1 MTYFNSQ
8 DARILIN
15 RYGFSIFPVHGI
27 YNGLCTCGNADCSN
41 KGKHPATAH
50 GLKDATNDIDAL
62 KDLWSA
68 RKYLN
73 VGVAT
78 GKASNIFVIDIDGAD
93 GEDALLELGEV
104 PNTLQVNTGRGR
116 HLYFRYPATGEV
128 ITKKG
133 ILPHV
138 DVRGDGGYVC
148 GAGSNHYSGA
158 TYEWYDENDEIL
170 EAPDFILALVL
181 KSNQSAT
188 NPSGLNIEPVRR
200 VKSSLNLTQ
209 DFTREDIE
217 SMLNHISPD
226 CGYDEWVQTGMAIS
240 DYGLPFSV
248 WDTWSAKGTKYDKH
262 GMARKWNSFKG
273 SGVSIG
279 SLVHAAKQGGWRPE
293 RKQFD
298 DYGESRKIAQNRA
311 NSENDTLPVTLPV
324 IDPMED
330 APKIGDKPKGM
341 QLIMADDIRPS
352 INKTDF
358 VQGLLAD
365 NQFSVVYGE
374 SNCGKTFF
382 MTDLCFHI
390 AQGKRWRDKRVDQGG
405 VVYVALEGAYGLG
418 NRLEAY
424 RQHYN
429 DGQGMAFA
437 MLASQVDFMN
447 PEGNINEFIDLLK
460 NSTDKMPSIRLIV
473 IDTLARAIAG
483 GDENSGQDMGMLV
496 HHADLIRYHTGAHVC
511 FIHHS
516 GKDKARGARGHSSLR
531 AAVDTE
537 IEISRDE
544 GANFSKIRV
553 VKQRE
558 LELGDEMAF
567 SLKTVSIGV
576 DTRTNEEITSCVVQG
591 VNLDDVST
599 SVKSEKLTDMQKFVY
614 DTIVYCLHNRGA
626 LKPMGAQGEV
636 VNCISYVD
644 LRDALS
650 ERGYKDLVDG
660 DKAKTTTGNIRVA
673 LKRKGKIDFGQS
685 FIWLT
690 NQE

>member
-1 MTYFNSQ
+1 MTYFTSQ
-8 DARILIN
+8 DARILID
-15 RYGFSIFPVHGI
+15 RYGFSIFPVHGVH
-27 YNGLCTCGNADCSN
+27 NGLCTCGNVDCGN
-41 KGKHPATAH
+41 KGKHPATTH

-62 KDLWSA
+62 KRLWAA
-68 RKYLN
+68 RQYLN

-78 GKASNIFVIDIDGAD
+78 GKPSNIFVIDIDGAD

-116 HLYFRYPATGEV
+116 HLYFKYPGREV

-148 GAGSNHYSGA
+148 GAGSNHYTGA
-158 TYEWYDENDEIL
+158 TYEWFDEDDPIL
-170 EAPDFILALVL
+170 EAPDFILELVIKENL
-181 KSNQSAT
+181 GHHTPQ
-188 NPSGLNIEPVRR
+188 SGLNIEPIARK
-200 VKSSLNLTQ
+200 KSSLNLVQ
-209 DFTREDIE
+209 DFTQADIE
-217 SMLNHISPD
+217 SMLTHISPD
-226 CGYDEWVQTGMAIS
+226 CGYDEWVQIGMAIS

-248 WDTWSAKGTKYDKH
+248 WDAWSARGSKYNKH
-262 GMARKWNSFKG
+262 EMARKWNSFKG

-279 SLVHAAKQGGWRPE
+279 SLVHTAKQGGWRPE
-293 RKQFD
+293 RKEFS
-298 DYGESRKIAQNRA
+298 DYGVPQKTATEQRVEVSTVTTA
-311 NSENDTLPVTLPV
+311 NI

-330 APKIGDKPKGM
+330 APKIGDKPRGM
-341 QLIMADDIRPS
+341 QLIMADDIKPHITKS
-352 INKTDF
+352 DF

-390 AQGKRWRDKRVDQGG
+390 AQGKRWRDRRVDQGG

-429 DGQGMAFA
+429 DGQGMPFA

-447 PEGNINEFIDLLK
+447 PEGNINEFIELLK
-460 NSTDKMPSIRLIV
+460 TSTEKMPSIRLIV

-511 FIHHS
+511 FVHHS
-516 GKDKARGARGHSSLR
+516 GKDRARGARGHSSLR

-537 IEISRDE
+537 IEVSREE
-544 GANFSKIRV
+544 GANYSKVRV

-558 LELGDEMAF
+558 MEIGDEMAF
-567 SLKTVSIGV
+567 TLKTVSIGV
-576 DTRTNEEITSCVVQG
+576 DTRSNEEITSCVVLG
-591 VNLDDVST
+591 VAPDALST
-599 SVKSEKLTDMQKFVY
+599 NIRTEKLTDMQKFVY
-614 DTIVYCLHNRGA
+614 DTIVYCLHERGV
-626 LKPMGAQGEV
+626 LKPMGVQGAV
-636 VNCISYVD
+636 VNCISYDD
-644 LRDALS
+644 LRDALA
-650 ERGYKDLVDG
+650 ERGFKDLVDG
-660 DKAKTTTGNIRVA
+660 DKAKSTTGNVRVS